1 MKERKVNQS
10 QIAIAR
16 IPTILK
22 TMDLGSCIAI
32 ALYDHQKEI
41 GALGHILLPK
51 QDTTKKHSRENDG
64 KFADS
69 AIKSMIQKMQNSG
82 CKIQNI
88 QAKIVGGS
96 KLFRTKNTRC
106 GNSRNSSIGSANIQM
121 ARSVLNEYG
130 IPIVAEDVGGDSCRR
145 IQFFSHTG
153 KLIVET
159 TKNGTKEL

>member
-1 MKERKVNQS
+1 MRERKVNQR

-16 IPTILK
+16 TPTILK

-32 ALYDHQKEI
+32 ALYDSEKKI

-51 QDTTKKHSRENDG
+51 QDSSKKRPPNNDG
-64 KFADS
+64 KFADT
-69 AIKSMIQKMQNSG
+69 AIKLMIQKMRGSG
-82 CKIQNI
+82 CETKHIS
-88 QAKIVGGS
+88 AKIVGGA
-96 KLFRTKNTRC
+96 KFFRTKSTRC
-106 GNSRNSSIGSANIQM
+106 ENSSNNSIGSANISM
-121 ARSVLNEYG
+121 ARNVLNELG
-130 IPIVAEDVGGDSCRR
+130 IPIVAQDVGGDYCRR